1 MTDFT
6 TLIVIEPNLH
16 FTNFTNNYTMED
28 KKGGFNPKNRLSSI
42 DKSGSGFKSLSKGDE
57 KNVKGGGSVRTVEGE
72 KWNTP
77 CGTGTA
83 TPN

>member
-6 TLIVIEPNLH
+6 TLIGIEPNLH

-28 KKGGFNPKNRLSSI
+28 KKGGSNSKGLNSI
-42 DKSGSGFKSLSKGDE
+42 DKSGKGFKAFTKDNE
-57 KNVKGGGSVRTVEGE
+57 KQVKGGVRTVEGE

>member
-6 TLIVIEPNLH
+6 TLIDIEPNLH

-28 KKGGFNPKNRLSSI
+28 KKGGFNPKSRLSSI
-42 DKSGSGFKSLSKGDE
+42 DKSGNGFKSLTKSDE
-57 KNVKGGGSVRTVEGE
+57 KQVKGGVRTVEGE